1 MTRICGDESGHFMQ
15 PIRIAV
21 GDLSIDGELNDT
33 ECARALARV
42 LPLTAEFRVW
52 GDELHF
58 DVPLED
64 ELVVR
69 PDKSVS
75 VGDLGFWAEGRTL
88 CIFFGPTPMSAGE
101 EPVSAVPVTV
111 VGRLQRVEELRTR
124 KGAGEITMLA
134 RNGREG

>member
-1 MTRICGDESGHFMQ
+1 MQ

-21 GDLSIDGELNDT
+21 GGLSIDGELNDT
-33 ECARALARV
+33 EGARALARV

-124 KGAGEITMLA
+124 KKTGEITMLA
-134 RNGREG
+134 RNGRES

>member
-1 MTRICGDESGHFMQ
+1 MQ

-33 ECARALARV
+33 KCARALARV

-64 ELVVR
+64 ELLVR

-111 VGRLQRVEELRTR
+111 VGRLQGVEELRAR
-124 KGAGEITMLA
+124 KDKGEITMLA
-134 RNGREG
+134 RNGNGREG

>member
-1 MTRICGDESGHFMQ
+1 MQ

-33 ECARALARV
+33 ECARALVRV
-42 LPLTAEFRVW
+42 LPLTAAFRVW

-75 VGDLGFWAEGRTL
+75 VGDLGFWAEGQTL

-111 VGRLQRVEELRTR
+111 VGSLQRVEELRTC
-124 KGAGEITMLA
+124 KDKGEITMLA
-134 RNGREG
+134 CDGNGREG

>member
-1 MTRICGDESGHFMQ
+1 MQ

-21 GDLSIDGELNDT
+21 GDLNIDGELNDT
-33 ECARALARV
+33 ACARALARI
-42 LPLTAEFRVW
+42 LPLTADFRVW

-58 DVPLED
+58 DVPLEG
-64 ELVVR
+64 ELAPR

-111 VGRLQRVEELRTR
+111 VGRLQHVEELRTR
-124 KGAGEITMLA
+124 KKTGEITMLA
-134 RNGREG
+134 CNGSGRES

>member
-1 MTRICGDESGHFMQ
+1 MQ
-15 PIRIAV
+15 LIRIAV

-42 LPLTAEFRVW
+42 LPLTTKFRVW

-64 ELVVR
+64 ELAVR
-69 PDKSVS
+69 PDASVS

-101 EPVSAVPVTV
+101 QPVSAVPVTV
-111 VGRLQRVEELRTR
+111 VGRLQRVEELRSR
-124 KGAGEITMLA
+124 KKTGEITMLA
-134 RNGREG
+134 RNGRAG

>member
-1 MTRICGDESGHFMQ
+1 MQ

-21 GDLSIDGELNDT
+21 GELSIDGELNDT

-42 LPLTAEFRVW
+42 LPLTAQFRVW

-58 DVPLED
+58 DVPLGD
-64 ELVVR
+64 ELAVR

-75 VGDLGFWAEGRTL
+75 VGDLGFWAEGQTL

-124 KGAGEITMLA
+124 KETGEITMRA
-134 RNGREG
+134 CNGSGKEG